1 MFTIT
6 AGIGGV
12 FVLFGKLFICILA
25 TLISYYIIEH
35 VEGQNIISIWN
46 PLLVVAVF
54 SYLCGTMFMSV
65 WGMGADTLL

>member
-12 FVLFGKLFICILA
+12 FVLFGKIFICVLA

-35 VEGQNIISIWN
+35 VEGQNI
-46 PLLVVAVF
+46 
-54 SYLCGTMFMSV
+54 
-65 WGMGADTLL
+65 